1 MIKKNMSI
9 KKYGISSIKQ
19 LIDLNGS
26 TVNFHLT
33 FTVKSLS
40 KEPFDALV
48 VTQEMLDSNSPLNYQ
63 RAEGEISG
71 QIKNDNNVYNSYFL
85 CLKSDKPMEVEVT
98 VNMNEVPAVVIAPV
112 QTNADVVHPRT
123 PMPYRQ
129 QVDNYEDDII
139 ATKSQVLSTN
149 DFYMRLAVVFG
160 VCLLLGFGAL
170 YYYKYV
176 KKQQGTAEAV
186 VGEVVSSDTSLLK
199 DGLSEISHKLNEIT
213 HKVSDGLSDVST
225 QVASQVTQN
234 IHSEFDKLHHDMK
247 PVTELGDIKDSI
259 KNLQSLYQ
267 SSSSV
272 KVPSTPPAT
281 PLAPPPPLIPV
292 TPKLD
297 TGAAMSNAE
306 EVLARLNNMKILNK
320 QA

>member
-1 MIKKNMSI
+1 
-9 KKYGISSIKQ
+9 
-19 LIDLNGS
+19 
-26 TVNFHLT
+26 
-33 FTVKSLS
+33 
-40 KEPFDALV
+40 
-48 VTQEMLDSNSPLNYQ
+48 
-63 RAEGEISG
+63 
-71 QIKNDNNVYNSYFL
+71 
-85 CLKSDKPMEVEVT
+85 
-98 VNMNEVPAVVIAPV
+98 
-112 QTNADVVHPRT
+112 
-123 PMPYRQ
+123 
-129 QVDNYEDDII
+129 
-139 ATKSQVLSTN
+139 
-149 DFYMRLAVVFG
+149 MRLAVVFG

-176 KKQQGTAEAV
+176 KKQGTAEAV
-186 VGEVVSSDTSLLK
+186 VGEVVKGGSSDTSLLK

-234 IHSEFDKLHHDMK
+234 IHSEFDKLHHDIK

-267 SSSSV
+267 SSSSI
-272 KVPSTPPAT
+272 KVPSTPPTT
-281 PLAPPPPLIPV
+281 PLAPPPPLVPVV